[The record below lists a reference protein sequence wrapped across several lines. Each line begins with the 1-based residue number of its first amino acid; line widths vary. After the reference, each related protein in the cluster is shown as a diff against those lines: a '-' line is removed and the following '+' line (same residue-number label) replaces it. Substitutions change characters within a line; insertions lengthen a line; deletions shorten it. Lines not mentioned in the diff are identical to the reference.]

1 MFWVRE
7 GERQGGSTHKQPNM
21 NIPFQRRQNL
31 LTLLSLLCSAHT
43 GTGQA
48 INVAQLG
55 QDVIL
60 GCLFKPAPIKGLI
73 IEWTLREPELR
84 LAYSYHGGAARPGF
98 QHPQFQN
105 RTALE
110 ESRLGLGVAS
120 LRLIAVSPRDEGP
133 YLCFVRSV
141 LWKHEE
147 MQELQVAAPY
157 SQPEVSCSTTPPS
170 VNLNCSSGGGYPLSR
185 LQWQWANGSQYP
197 GEARNR
203 SVAASN
209 GTYKLHS
216 WLEVPSGL
224 EWQLLCEVTNARINQ
239 SVASG
244 QMCGQGEG
252 NTSTDR
258 RRSNESACLNDCGQ
272 PAGRRETRARL
283 VVIGSVLNL
292 LLLLALLAYIQ
303 KCRPVKPTV

>member
-1 MFWVRE
+1 M
-7 GERQGGSTHKQPNM
+7 T
-21 NIPFQRRQNL
+21 IPFQCRQNL

-48 INVAQLG
+48 GRVAQLG

-60 GCLFKPAPIKGLI
+60 GCLFKPAPIQGLV

-84 LAYSYHGGAARPGF
+84 LAYSYHGGAARAGF

-110 ESRLGLGVAS
+110 ESRLGLGEAS
-120 LRLIAVSPRDEGP
+120 LRLIGVTPRDEGL
-133 YLCFVRSV
+133 YLCFVRSA
-141 LWKHEE
+141 LGKHKEW
-147 MQELQVAAPY
+147 QELQVAAPY
-157 SQPEVSCSTTPPS
+157 SQPEVSCSATPPF

-185 LQWQWANGSQYP
+185 LQWQWSNGSQYP
-197 GEARNR
+197 GEVKDR

-209 GTYKLHS
+209 GTYELHS
-216 WLEVPSGL
+216 WLEVPGGL
-224 EWQLLCEVTNARINQ
+224 EWQLLCQVTNARINQ

-244 QMCGQGEG
+244 QRCGQGEG
-252 NTSTDR
+252 GTSTDR
-258 RRSNESACLNDCGQ
+258 RRSNESVCLNGCEQ

-283 VVIGSVLNL
+283 AVIGSVVNL

-303 KCRPVKPTV
+303 NCTSVKPTV